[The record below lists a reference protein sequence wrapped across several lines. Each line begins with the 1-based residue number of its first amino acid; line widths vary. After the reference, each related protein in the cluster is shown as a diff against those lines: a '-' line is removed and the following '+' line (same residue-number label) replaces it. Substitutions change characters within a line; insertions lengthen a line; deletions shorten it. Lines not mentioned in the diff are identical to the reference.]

1 MNEYCDYDWVIISNE
16 KILNMSKH
24 DGRSGAGDVIEQV
37 QCVLSPYLSK
47 TPKHVDK

>member
-37 QCVLSPYLSK
+37 QCAESIPSQNTK
-47 TPKHVDK
+47 TC